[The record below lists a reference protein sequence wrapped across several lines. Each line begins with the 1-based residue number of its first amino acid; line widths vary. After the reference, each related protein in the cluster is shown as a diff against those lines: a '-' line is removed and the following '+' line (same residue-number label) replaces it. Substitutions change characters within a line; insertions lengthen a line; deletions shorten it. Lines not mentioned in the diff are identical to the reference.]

1 MFGLVEVNE
10 RIWRTQEVSYHRPFS
25 KRIGVSYHSVSKKLS
40 RAMADFGADESFAKA
55 AGKIR
60 EHYGFEINVSAV
72 RLATLECAQAIEK
85 QHELEYAKD
94 YRALPPGSETIVAEA
109 DGSMLCIVHPGL
121 RKAKKPRQWEEI
133 RLAVAQK
140 QGSAETFYAASFDS
154 VSELGTRWG
163 HVAKQ
168 AGRCLNS
175 PVHCVGDGANWIV
188 KQSEEAFGDSGSFLC
203 DFFHVSEYLANA
215 SHSCRPEKPASWRRT
230 QQKRLKTANNKKV
243 IKELEQ
249 KLEPQDIP
257 DEEAPVRR
265 AFRYLNNRSSQLNYK
280 EALDKNLPIGS
291 GIVESGHKHVIQGRL
306 KLAGSA
312 WLKENAS
319 AMSQLRVLRSNG
331 RWDGFWK
338 NYATLL

>member
-60 EHYGFEINVSAV
+60 EHYGFEI
-72 RLATLECAQAIEK
+72 
-85 QHELEYAKD
+85 
-94 YRALPPGSETIVAEA
+94 
-109 DGSMLCIVHPGL
+109 
-121 RKAKKPRQWEEI
+121 

-154 VSELGTRWG
+154 VSEFGTQWG

-203 DFFHVSEYLANA
+203 DFFHVSEYLADA
-215 SHSCRPEKPASWRRT
+215 SHSCRLDKPASWRRT
-230 QQKRLKTANNKKV
+230 QQKRFKTAHNKKV

-249 KLEPQDIP
+249 KLEPHDIP

-319 AMSQLRVLRSNG
+319 AMSQLRVLRSSNG
-331 RWDGFWK
+331 RWDSFWK
-338 NYATLL
+338 N